1 MISQQSWHWRYRP
14 EDGIVE
20 EALRGRPLAVALR
33 LGGPASAPVGRR
45 PAGDVAMGLGQPRE
59 RPGSRDDPV
68 HVVAPAARREPA
80 SSGVGVG
87 DGVGK
92 PGGLLAGEVLPG
104 GVILGST
111 VEGYY
116 DAVTLGAGGLVGVN
130 IGQITGTST
139 LSGQTV
145 SVVGRCE
152 YGVLKRDKSFLLKYY
167 PKAVSGKPEDLEK
180 KGQVQFPMI
189 VGGIV
194 PIINLKEVGN
204 NELTLTTDILAKI
217 YSEKIRR
224 WNDKEIADLN
234 PKVKLPDLPII
245 KIRRADGSGTTWN
258 FTRFLSEA
266 NADWKKTYGFGQ
278 QVEWVGGAIGAKGND
293 GVANNVMQTN
303 GSIGYVEYAFAKSN
317 NLATAKMIGTD
328 GKAVAPDLKSFQSTW
343 PMVATSYI
351 VMPKA
356 SADPAAAKI
365 ALDFFA
371 YGYAHDADAEALDYV
386 PLTAA
391 QKSESKKAW
400 SQVSTK

>member
-1 MISQQSWHWRYRP
+1 MRVKSLFI
-14 EDGIVE
+14 GV
-20 EALRGRPLAVALR
+20 LAVL
-33 LGGPASAPVGRR
+33 LGNHAFAGEITGAGATFPQPIYQKWADGFAKASGNK
-45 PAGDVAMGLGQPRE
+45 LNYQ
-59 RPGSRDDPV
+59 
-68 HVVAPAARREPA
+68 
-80 SSGVGVG
+80 GVG
-87 DGVGK
+87 
-92 PGGLLAGEVLPG
+92 
-104 GVILGST
+104 S
-111 VEGYY
+111 
-116 DAVTLGAGGLVGVN
+116 GAG
-130 IGQITGTST
+130 IKQIEAGTVT
-139 LSGQTV
+139 FGATDIPV
-145 SVVGRCE
+145 
-152 YGVLKRDKSFLLKYY
+152 
-167 PKAVSGKPEDLEK
+167 KPEDLEK

-194 PIINLKEVGN
+194 PIVNLKDIADGEII
-204 NELTLTTDILAKI
+204 LTVDILAKI

-278 QVEWVGGAIGAKGND
+278 SVEWVGGAIGAKGND
-293 GVANNVMQTN
+293 GVANNVLQTN
-303 GSIGYVEYAFAKSN
+303 GSIGYVEYAFAKTN

-328 GKAVAPDLKSFQSTW
+328 GKAVAPNLKAFQSTW

-356 SADPAAAKI
+356 PADPAAAKT

-371 YGYAHDADAEALDYV
+371 FGYAHDAEAEALDYV

-400 SQVSTK
+400 NLVATK